1 MSCCKC
7 EELQNSCICSIMECN
22 CAKDLE
28 CWCCLFTGW
37 EEIDKKLS
45 LTSNFLEYSNE
56 ISKIKAIPKVFK
68 KGIKNL
74 LADIRNANNNLM
86 SLNKTDYM
94 DMIDSNYDPLK
105 IASIIEEDNIAKLIY
120 FINKLEFFIEM
131 SIILIEMNKTL
142 DYEVSYLELFSVSD
156 NIEDLVPLLVKV
168 FSTIEKTLDNSVEY
182 ETLKEKMYSFDV
194 NLTNLRS
201 MLDIK
206 ILNNR

>member
-1 MSCCKC
+1 
-7 EELQNSCICSIMECN
+7 MECN